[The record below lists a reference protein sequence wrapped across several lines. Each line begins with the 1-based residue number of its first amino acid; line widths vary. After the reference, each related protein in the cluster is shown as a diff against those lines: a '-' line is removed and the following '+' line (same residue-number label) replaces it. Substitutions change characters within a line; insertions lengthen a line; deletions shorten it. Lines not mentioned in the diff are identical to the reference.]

1 MDSLHCNLTLAS
13 LFLSFT
19 FSKMKATDLNRFTI
33 KELDAMALF
42 IEEFY
47 PEFLDYISDFGLD
60 QDFAE
65 KVLEKLNCACVR
77 SDNPGLN

>member
-1 MDSLHCNLTLAS
+1 MKDSFKFN
-13 LFLSFT
+13 
-19 FSKMKATDLNRFTI
+19 I

-42 IEEFY
+42 IEDFF

-65 KVLEKLNCACVR
+65 KLLAKLNCACVR
-77 SDNPGLN
+77 SDETDLN

>member
-1 MDSLHCNLTLAS
+1 
-13 LFLSFT
+13 
-19 FSKMKATDLNRFTI
+19 MKATDLNRFTI